1 MQFSNS
7 KKYAS
12 GNNEILLPPFWWWV
26 LNFSKS
32 LKNMSNFFVMGRTS
46 KHELC
51 EAQNDNPH
59 EREEFDDRGV

>member
-12 GNNEILLPPFWWWV
+12 GNNQILLPRFWWWV

-32 LKNMSNFFVMGRTS
+32 LKNMSKPFVRGRTS
-46 KHELC
+46 KHEPC
-51 EAQNDNPH
+51 KAQNNKPH
-59 EREEFDDRGV
+59 ERGI